1 MFYILGSTQTVTG
14 LTHVVGASMLD
25 DGEWHDLI
33 IQRDHRDCT
42 LIVDRLESSFET
54 NGLFFRLDLDKMVC
68 RLVFTAF

>member
-1 MFYILGSTQTVTG
+1 VPG

-33 IQRDHRDCT
+33 IQRDHRDCK

-68 RLVFTAF
+68 TN